1 MVFLTHLLSL
11 WINLCESILKKKRL
25 EDIKNLRVQS
35 VTAIFKI
42 VSDFNRL
49 MLLVYLFFM
58 PECISTLE
66 RESFY
71 FLF

>member
-1 MVFLTHLLSL
+1 MSRF
-11 WINLCESILKKKRL
+11 KKKRL

-42 VSDFNRL
+42 VSDFSWL

-58 PECISTLE
+58 PKCISTLE